1 MTLKE
6 LATEAKVSISTVSK
20 ALNKSPD
27 ISEETKKNILDL
39 AEQYGYRK
47 KYRKK
52 SSAKPGFSGPKIGM
66 IYSDVVSRYYSRLIQ
81 AYSDKI
87 SSMGGI
93 LLACDAQFSNERVT
107 MLCNFLDQQCQVDG
121 IISIMASCDLA
132 AMPKT
137 RAPLLCNV
145 GVKAMPSLINGDYAF
160 DYICINAKTGMTQ
173 AIEFLARNGHRDI
186 AYLGEAHSYNRRI
199 LFEDIMNQLA
209 LPIREG
215 FIRSTNLR
223 FEEAGYRMMREM
235 LQEGLE
241 PTAVICSYDD
251 IAIGASK
258 AINEAGLRIPED
270 ISLIGN
276 DDTRQRIYNQRIL
289 SSISSFV
296 DDQVS
301 IGMAMLMK
309 RISSATSNAVQ
320 NVSLQTAFMPYETV
334 GPCRTRSRD
343 ASAEVQ
349 SGH

>member
-6 LATEAKVSISTVSK
+6 LAMEAKVSTSTVSK
-20 ALNKSPD
+20 ALNNSPD
-27 ISEETKKNILDL
+27 ISEETKKYILDL
-39 AEQYGYRK
+39 AERNGYRK

-52 SSAKPGFSGPKIGM
+52 SSAKPGFSGPKIGL

-87 SSMGGI
+87 ASMGGL
-93 LLACDAQFSNERVT
+93 LLACDAQFSNERIT
-107 MLCNFLDQQCQVDG
+107 TLCNFLDQQCQVDG

-173 AIEFLARNGHRDI
+173 AIEYLVRNGHRDI
-186 AYLGEAHSYNRRI
+186 AYLGETHSQNRRL
-199 LFEDIMNQLA
+199 LFEDIMNQLG
-209 LPIREG
+209 LPIQEG
-215 FIRSTNLR
+215 FIRTTNLR
-223 FEEAGYRMMREM
+223 FEEGGYRMMREM
-235 LQEGLE
+235 LQEGLR
-241 PTAVICSYDD
+241 PTAVICGYDD
-251 IAIGASK
+251 NAVGAAK
-258 AINEAGLRIPED
+258 AINEAGLRVPED
-270 ISLIGN
+270 ISIIGY
-276 DDTRQRIYNQRIL
+276 DDTRQRIYNQKML
-289 SSISSFV
+289 SSISSFI

-334 GPCRTRSRD
+334 GPCRK
-343 ASAEVQ
+343 EE
-349 SGH
+349 